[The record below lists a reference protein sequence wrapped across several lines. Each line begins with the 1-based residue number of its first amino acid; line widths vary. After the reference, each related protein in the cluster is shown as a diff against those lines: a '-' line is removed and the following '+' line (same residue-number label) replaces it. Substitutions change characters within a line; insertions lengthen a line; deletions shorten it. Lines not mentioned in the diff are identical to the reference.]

1 LHKVTQQSI
10 RKDMKTALNIVFAV
24 IIVVLAYFLIESI
37 MEPIRFNREKDARE
51 AAIKERLIDI
61 RTAQET
67 FKAVKGYY
75 TGSFDTLITFL
86 TTDSLPLIFRLGS
99 LTDEMI
105 ADGITSEKEAVKKG
119 LIKRDTSYIPVRDS
133 IFHQGY
139 PLESLRF
146 VPGLENTEF
155 QMSATKVM
163 TTSLVLVN
171 VFEAFVLNDVF
182 LKDLNRQLV
191 VNYNEQRIKT
201 TGFPGMKVG
210 DVKVPNNNAGNW
222 ED

>member
-1 LHKVTQQSI
+1 
-10 RKDMKTALNIVFAV
+10 MKTALNLVFSE
-24 IIVVLAYFLIESI
+24 ILPVLAYFLIQSI

-51 AAIKERLIDI
+51 AAIKEQLIDI
-61 RTAQET
+61 RTAQEA
-67 FKAVKGYY
+67 FKSVKGYY

-86 TTDSLPLIFRLGS
+86 KTDSLPLVFRRGA

-105 ADGITSEKEAVKKG
+105 AEGITSEREAVKRG
-119 LIKRDTSYIPVRDS
+119 LISRDTSYIPVRDS
-133 IFHQGY
+133 IFYQGY
-139 PLESLRF
+139 PIESLRF

-155 QMSATKVM
+155 QMSAGRVM
-163 TTSLVLVN
+163 TTSMVMVN

-182 LKDLNRQLV
+182 LADLDRQLV
-191 VNYNEQRIKT
+191 VNYNDQRTKI

>member
-1 LHKVTQQSI
+1 
-10 RKDMKTALNIVFAV
+10 MKTALNIVFAV

-146 VPGLENTEF
+146 VPGMENTEF

-171 VFEAFVLNDVF
+171 VFEAYVLNDVF

-191 VNYNEQRIKT
+191 VNYNEQRVKT

>member
-1 LHKVTQQSI
+1 
-10 RKDMKTALNIVFAV
+10 MKTALNIVFSV
-24 IIVVLAYFLIESI
+24 IILVLAYFLIQSI

-61 RTAQET
+61 RTAQEA
-67 FKAVKGYY
+67 FKSVKGYY

-86 TTDSLPLIFRLGS
+86 KTDSLPLVFRRGA

-105 ADGITSEKEAVKKG
+105 AEGITSEREAVKRG
-119 LIKRDTSYIPVRDS
+119 LISRDTSYIPVRDS
-133 IFHQGY
+133 IFYQGY
-139 PLESLRF
+139 PIESLRF
-146 VPGLENTEF
+146 VPGTENIEF
-155 QMSATKVM
+155 EMSAGRVM
-163 TTSLVLVN
+163 TTSMVLVN
-171 VFEAFVLNDVF
+171 VFEAYVLNDVF
-182 LKDLNRQLV
+182 LADLDRQLV
-191 VNYNEQRIKT
+191 VNYNDQRTKI